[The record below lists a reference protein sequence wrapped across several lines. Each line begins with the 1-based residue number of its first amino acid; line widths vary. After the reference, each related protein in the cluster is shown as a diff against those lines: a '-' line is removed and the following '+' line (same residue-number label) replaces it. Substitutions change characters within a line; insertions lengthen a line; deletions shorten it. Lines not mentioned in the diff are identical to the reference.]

1 MKTIVR
7 GLAQG
12 AIAAGLVLAATVGSA
27 ERLTPTPLEISNRL
41 KAIEAIN
48 VTSEK
53 APVQNEATED
63 AKVLAILAEAEA
75 VSEEGADGQDDEAV
89 RESD

>member
-12 AIAAGLVLAATVGSA
+12 ALATGLVLAASVGSA

-53 APVQNEATED
+53 EPVQNEAEED

-75 VSEEGADGQDDEAV
+75 AADEQDGEAA
-89 RESD
+89 REDD

>member
-12 AIAAGLVLAATVGSA
+12 AAAAGLVLGATVGSA
-27 ERLTPTPLEISNRL
+27 DRLTPTPLEISNRL
-41 KAIEAIN
+41 KALEVIN

-63 AKVLAILAEAEA
+63 ATVLAILAEAEA
-75 VSEEGADGQDDEAV
+75 VTETDEQDRETV

>member
-1 MKTIVR
+1 MKAIVR
-7 GLAQG
+7 GLVQG
-12 AIAAGLVLAATVGSA
+12 ATAAGLVLAAAAASA

-48 VTSEK
+48 VTSQKE
-53 APVQNEATED
+53 PVQNEAEED

-75 VSEEGADGQDDEAV
+75 VQEEADEEDE
-89 RESD
+89 

>member
-7 GLAQG
+7 SLAQG
-12 AIAAGLVLAATVGSA
+12 ALAAGLVLAATVGSA

-53 APVQNEATED
+53 EPVQNEATED

-75 VSEEGADGQDDEAV
+75 VAEGDEQDGEAA

>member
-1 MKTIVR
+1 MKSIVR
-7 GLAQG
+7 GLSQG
-12 AIAAGLVLAATVGSA
+12 AVAAGLVLAATVGSA

-53 APVQNEATED
+53 EPVQNEAAED

-75 VSEEGADGQDDEAV
+75 VSEEGADAKDDEAV
-89 RESD
+89 RESN

>member
-1 MKTIVR
+1 MKSIVR
-7 GLAQG
+7 GLSQG
-12 AIAAGLVLAATVGSA
+12 AVAAGLVLAATVGSA

-41 KAIEAIN
+41 KAIEVIN

-53 APVQNEATED
+53 EPVQNDAAED

-75 VSEEGADGQDDEAV
+75 VWEEGADGQDEEAV
-89 RESD
+89 RESN

>member
-1 MKTIVR
+1 MKAIVR
-7 GLAQG
+7 GLVQG
-12 AIAAGLVLAATVGSA
+12 ATAAGLVLAAVAASA

-53 APVQNEATED
+53 EPVQNEAEED

-75 VSEEGADGQDDEAV
+75 VDEETDDEQ
-89 RESD
+89 E

>member
-7 GLAQG
+7 GLAQS
-12 AIAAGLVLAATVGSA
+12 AMAAGLVLAATVGSA

>member
-1 MKTIVR
+1 MKAIVR
-7 GLAQG
+7 GLVQG
-12 AIAAGLVLAATVGSA
+12 ATAAGLVLAATAASA

-48 VTSEK
+48 VTSQKEP
-53 APVQNEATED
+53 ARDEAEED

-75 VSEEGADGQDDEAV
+75 VGEEADEQDDE
-89 RESD
+89 SN

>member
-1 MKTIVR
+1 MKANVR
-7 GLAQG
+7 VLVQG
-12 AIAAGLVLAATVGSA
+12 AAAAGLVLAATAGSA

-53 APVQNEATED
+53 EPVQNEAQED
-63 AKVLAILAEAEA
+63 PKVLAILAEAEA
-75 VSEEGADGQDDEAV
+75 VQEESAENDEAK
-89 RESD
+89 

>member
-7 GLAQG
+7 NLAQG
-12 AIAAGLVLAATVGSA
+12 AAAAGLVLAATVGSA
-27 ERLTPTPLEISNRL
+27 ERLKPTPLEISNRL

-53 APVQNEATED
+53 EPVQNEAEED

-75 VSEEGADGQDDEAV
+75 AAEGNEQDGEAA